1 MYPTLYSPYTAETF
15 MPTSESLL
23 KYRSYESKKKFCK
36 VCLSN
41 ETFLFIGYRHAGTFP
56 DSQEQ
61 PSIFA
66 TATQQY
72 CCICYRLWRGS
83 ERFDATHCNH
93 PDSGCKCKLSIH
105 EAHGKIIY
113 DTNHVVRQI
122 LNTCMMHIFAP
133 HFAVAFRLE
142 CLPTDPLNPHQQYAF
157 GIKSPRFPLYAR
169 IYIFENPFQLLYI
182 YWCTVQKNV
191 FSVDLHHTRDQPLR
205 LLWECHAQFRLL
217 VKPRLQTCESNGE
230 ESGLSL

>member
-1 MYPTLYSPYTAETF
+1 M
-15 MPTSESLL
+15 
-23 KYRSYESKKKFCK
+23 KVKKKFVKYACQMK
-36 VCLSN
+36 RFCLLVIG
-41 ETFLFIGYRHAGTFP
+41 TRVLFLIHKNK
-56 DSQEQ
+56 

-182 YWCTVQKNV
+182 Y
-191 FSVDLHHTRDQPLR
+191 
-205 LLWECHAQFRLL
+205 
-217 VKPRLQTCESNGE
+217 
-230 ESGLSL
+230 